1 MGELSSL
8 FAKYGYWAVFFGV
21 LLEDAGLPLPGET
34 ILLYASFLAHSKHE
48 LQLPYVILIA
58 IIAATMGDN
67 IGYGLGRYGGR
78 PLLDRYK
85 HIFHISPEIVAR
97 GERLMERY
105 GALAVFF
112 GRFITGLRI
121 LAGPLAGTLHMSWK
135 KFAIFNFLGA
145 AAWVTGGCKCMF
157 SWLLSRS
164 DSSGGG
170 ITRKPATAGNILQ
183 AADLRFLPIFASR
196 YCFKATALLCSASCE
211 L

>member
-145 AAWVTGGCKCMF
+145 AAWVTAVSLAGYLFAGEYR
-157 SWLLSRS
+157 LLIQTFGRVQVYVLLAAIAIGLFWWWHHKKAR
-164 DSSGGG
+164 DRREHPSG
-170 ITRKPATAGNILQ
+170 R
-183 AADLRFLPIFASR
+183 
-196 YCFKATALLCSASCE
+196 
-211 L
+211 